1 MLVSDHAYMHDAAE
15 CEDDVAAVENS
26 TVGAA
31 LGQDDLGQ
39 ASYEQD
45 G

>member
-1 MLVSDHAYMHDAAE
+1 MMVSDHAYMLDAAE
-15 CEDDVAAVENS
+15 CGDDVVVVEDS

-39 ASYEQD
+39 ASDEQD